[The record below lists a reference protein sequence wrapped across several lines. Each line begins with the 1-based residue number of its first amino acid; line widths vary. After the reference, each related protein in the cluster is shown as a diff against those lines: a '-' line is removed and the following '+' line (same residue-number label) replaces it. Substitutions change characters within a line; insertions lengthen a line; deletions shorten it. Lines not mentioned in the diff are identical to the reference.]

1 MNRLYDIDPI
11 EYSHYSLAYNL
22 GAQIDSK
29 TIIHKQNHNTPLYS
43 VEALRYRHEIIE
55 TNGENHTFHAGAYL
69 GNGLHE
75 GAITSAYSVSDLLT
89 GSKNE
94 R

>member
-1 MNRLYDIDPI
+1 M

-22 GAQIDSK
+22 GEQIDSK
-29 TIIHKQNHNTPLYS
+29 TIIHKQDHNTPLYS

-55 TNGENHTFHAGAYL
+55 TNGDNHTFHVGAYL

-89 GSKNE
+89 GSENE